1 MVLTKSD
8 IIKELSFFNY
18 KIEELNSLDENELS
32 IIWNNHIEE
41 NSEEVEIKK
50 IFTEEYEDHL
60 LISTPDGFQS
70 VGQRIIK
77 EKKECYRLTTM
88 NGFSIECSYDHL
100 VETKNGWVYAKDID
114 ADDIIITVLGESKL
128 KNKILIGMHPVYDLE
143 VLHENHRYWSNGI
156 SSHNTGKT
164 YISCA
169 MALDMIKK
177 YPEKYKKIVL
187 IKSVTTLQ
195 DEEIGFLKG
204 TLEEKMEPFM
214 YSFMTNFEKLI
225 GRSTLAK
232 IKSDGLI
239 EIRPIAYLR
248 GSNIDNTV
256 TIIDEAQ
263 NISKKNIRTI
273 LTRIGRDAKMIFLGD
288 TNQIDMKKPHE
299 SSLAYMIENFKDFE
313 EVGFVQMTD
322 ADEARHPLI
331 PKLEK
336 RFTEIEEKLN
346 SKK

>member
-1 MVLTKSD
+1 
-8 IIKELSFFNY
+8 
-18 KIEELNSLDENELS
+18 
-32 IIWNNHIEE
+32 
-41 NSEEVEIKK
+41 
-50 IFTEEYEDHL
+50 
-60 LISTPDGFQS
+60 
-70 VGQRIIK
+70 
-77 EKKECYRLTTM
+77 
-88 NGFSIECSYDHL
+88 
-100 VETKNGWVYAKDID
+100 
-114 ADDIIITVLGESKL
+114 
-128 KNKILIGMHPVYDLE
+128 LIGMHPVYDLE